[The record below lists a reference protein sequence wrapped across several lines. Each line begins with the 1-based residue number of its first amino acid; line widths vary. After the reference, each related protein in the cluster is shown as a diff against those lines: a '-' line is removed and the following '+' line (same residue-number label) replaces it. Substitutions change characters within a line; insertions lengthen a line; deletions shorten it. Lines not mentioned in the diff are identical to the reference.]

1 MSEPPNQ
8 NANLVRFIGL
18 RVLMGLAAQM
28 QAVALGWF
36 VYAKTGSA
44 LSLGLIGLA
53 QFLPAIP
60 LMAVTGYVAD
70 HFDRRRVI
78 MAALVIQTLAV
89 VGLFLVARS
98 GAPTMAAVY
107 GLVLVI
113 GAARAFVM
121 PATSA
126 MLPNL
131 VSYERLPRALA
142 ISTST
147 NQMAAIVGPA
157 LGGLVY
163 ATAGERIFLVMAG
176 LLAMASAL
184 TFTLETRQE
193 IARHDGGESA
203 WRRSLAGL
211 AYVRQNKVLLGA
223 ISLDLFAVLL
233 GGVTALLPIFAHDI
247 LKVGPQGLGL
257 LQAGPSMGA
266 VAVGF
271 VLAYAPIRR
280 HAGAIMLWCVAGYG
294 LATIAFGFSKSF
306 ILSMACLVALGAFD
320 MISVVLR
327 QTLVQIATPDAMRGR
342 VSAVNSVFVGASNQL
357 GAFES
362 GLVASLIG
370 AAPAAVVGGIGV
382 LAVVAAVARFFP
394 QVRKADRLDGR
405 DLQTA

>member
-1 MSEPPNQ
+1 MSEPPGQ
-8 NANLVRFIGL
+8 NANLARFIAL

-53 QFLPAIP
+53 QFAPAIP

-70 HFDRRRVI
+70 HFDRRRII

-89 VGLFLVARS
+89 VGLFLVAKS
-98 GAPTMAAVY
+98 GQATMASVY

-142 ISTST
+142 ISTSS

-163 ATAGERIFLVMAG
+163 AAAGERIFLVMAG
-176 LLAMASAL
+176 LLATASTL
-184 TFTLETRQE
+184 TFTLQTRQE

-211 AYVRQNKVLLGA
+211 SYVRENKLLLGS

-233 GGVTALLPIFAHDI
+233 GGVTALLPIFARDI
-247 LKVGPQGLGL
+247 LKVGPEGLGL

-280 HAGAIMLWCVAGYG
+280 RAGAIMLWCVAGFG
-294 LATIAFGFSKSF
+294 LATIAFGLSKNF
-306 ILSMACLVALGAFD
+306 AFSMACLVALGAFD

-370 AAPAAVVGGIGV
+370 AAPAAIVGGIGV
-382 LAVVAAVARFFP
+382 LAVVAAIARFFP
-394 QVRKADRLDGR
+394 EVRKADRLDGR
-405 DLQTA
+405 GVKTE